1 MNRKDATALKALENR
16 MKLADNNIIDHSDCE
31 ECLEEY
37 LFRFS
42 DGNSDRYIGLKTIL
56 QCFEIAGE
64 KELIPTLPF
73 EWWIPVKTR
82 YD

>member
-16 MKLADNNIIDHSDCE
+16 MKLVDNDIIDHSDCE

-56 QCFEIAGE
+56 QCFEIARKKGI
-64 KELIPTLPF
+64 LPDIPSA
-73 EWWIPVKTR
+73 WWIKAKTR